1 MPSISSKFSLSS
13 FEVEIRARTHWPDM
27 TMHISNLLKRIKRSI
42 VQEFDEI
49 EAVEYVWVV
58 PYILLFVDISETE
71 WQICKTHMLP

>member
-1 MPSISSKFSLSS
+1 
-13 FEVEIRARTHWPDM
+13 
-27 TMHISNLLKRIKRSI
+27 MHISNLLKRIKRSI